1 MRLRVLALLL
11 VVLSGMSA
19 NLAHAGEAELREAVK
34 AKFPNA
40 NIESVTQVPSLSL
53 YELVID
59 GSIYYSDANFEYLI
73 DGNIIDMKSMR
84 NLTAE
89 RKQEIEEA
97 ELKKVAIAF
106 DDLPLKNAFTKVYG
120 DGSRRMAYF
129 ADPNCGY
136 CKRFDAETL
145 PKLDNATVYV
155 FLYPVITKKSIPT
168 SKSIWCSADQWK
180 AWDDHVLH
188 RIAPKAAPDCNN
200 PIDQNLAFGDS
211 KRIRGTPTLFFA
223 DGSRVSGALSLE
235 QLEKRLA
242 KAEENLTGGGKK

>member
-1 MRLRVLALLL
+1 MRLRILAFLF
-11 VVLSGMSA
+11 VVLTGMYA
-19 NLAHAGEAELREAVK
+19 MVAHAGEAELRAAVK
-34 AKFPNA
+34 AKFPKA
-40 NIESVTQVPSLSL
+40 NVESVTELPDLKL

-59 GSIYYSDANFEYLI
+59 GAIYYSDANFDYLI

-97 ELKKVAIAF
+97 ALKKVAISF
-106 DDLPLKNAFTKVYG
+106 DDLPLENAFKKVYG

-145 PKLDNATVYV
+145 PKLQNATVYV
-155 FLYPVITKKSIPT
+155 FLYPVITKKSVPT
-168 SKSIWCSADQWK
+168 SKAIWCSADQWK
-180 AWDDHVLH
+180 AWDDYVLH
-188 RIAPKAAPDCNN
+188 RIEPKASPDCDN
-200 PIDQNLAFGDS
+200 PVDKNLAFGDS

-223 DGSRVSGALSLE
+223 DGSRVSGALTID

-242 KAEENLTGGGKK
+242 KAEENLAGAGNK